1 LKPHEEE
8 FEPGP
13 VLLTAQT
20 RISPYLLKMTWN
32 GYPLYYHSTKGWG
45 YLVVEGM
52 RSKFI
57 ANKAN
62 KEIDADPYFD
72 YLFDHVDEKYEHEIS
87 SGPNH
92 PPDDEIVLEP
102 MDQKAFFYR
111 LPHKVNLTTESFL
124 I

>member
-1 LKPHEEE
+1 
-8 FEPGP
+8 
-13 VLLTAQT
+13 
-20 RISPYLLKMTWN
+20 M
-32 GYPLYYHSTKGWG
+32 
-45 YLVVEGM
+45 VEGV

-57 ANKAN
+57 ANKAS

-72 YLFDHVDEKYEHEIS
+72 YLFDHVDEKYEQEIS